1 MDYKKIFERFEG
13 KNIFVKTTVPSS
25 VEGSDKAALNRKGN
39 MLFNS
44 GDIEGARRIF
54 MTTGYSD
61 GLSRVGDYYKSQNRL
76 IEALRMYRIAP
87 DHNKAEPLIE
97 QLAGIIKVLI
107 ESDLQPGARLEGF
120 PLDEE
125 SAEDNAES
133 AGDNEDA
140 GDE

>member
-44 GDIEGARRIF
+44 GNIEGARRIF

-87 DHNKAEPLIE
+87 DRNKAEPLIE

-107 ESDLQPGARLEGF
+107 ESDGEPEVFGS
-120 PLDEE
+120 PLGGET
-125 SAEDNAES
+125 AEDNGKPEY
-133 AGDNEDA
+133 DEDA

>member
-1 MDYKKIFERFEG
+1 MDYKKIFERFDKG
-13 KNIFVKTTVPSS
+13 KNIFVKTTVPPS

-76 IEALRMYRIAP
+76 VEALRMYWIAP
-87 DHNKAEPLIE
+87 DRSKAEPLIE
-97 QLAGIIKVLI
+97 QLSGVIRQLI
-107 ESDLQPGARLEGF
+107 ESDGEF
-120 PLDEE
+120 
-125 SAEDNAES
+125 AES
-133 AGDNEDA
+133 PDEAPAENYEDTA
-140 GDE
+140 DE